1 MIVPTP
7 IMRRAKGKGIELQLA
22 IVISLEPVS

>member
-1 MIVPTP
+1 MVPTP
-7 IMRRAKGKGIELQLA
+7 ILRRAKGDGIELQLT